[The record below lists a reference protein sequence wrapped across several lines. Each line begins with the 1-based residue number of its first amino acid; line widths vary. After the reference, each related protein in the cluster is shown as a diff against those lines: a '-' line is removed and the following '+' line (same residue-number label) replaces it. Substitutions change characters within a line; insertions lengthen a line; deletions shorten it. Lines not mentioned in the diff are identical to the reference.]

1 MRRIGLYSLI
11 AFASLAL
18 IGVLAAGVGGALNRG
33 DEAQVSQANTP
44 TVSEPPAPETVPE
57 ETEEEQTKEEGEAAE
72 QEAADQEASEQAA
85 AEQEAAE
92 QEASEQ
98 AAAEQEWREIAEQR
112 ASEQEAADQLA
123 AEEAAAAEEQ
133 AAAEEAAAAVPA
145 NTALNLTVP
154 KIGLQNN
161 PVTDSVSESVLANGA
176 GKIPSTGFP
185 WQEGANTYIAAHVY
199 GYPGTG
205 SWQQF
210 AGLPNMVQGDQV
222 FLTDSGGTT
231 YEYRVT
237 EILTVAPTDVWVAQ
251 STGQNMVSLQT
262 CVGPG
267 WSERLVVR
275 AEMVGTTP
283 A

>member
-18 IGVLAAGVGGALNRG
+18 VGILAVGVGSALNSG
-33 DEAQVSQANTP
+33 DEETRVAQATTP

-57 ETEEEQTKEEGEAAE
+57 ETAEETTEEETKEEENTEE
-72 QEAADQEASEQAA
+72 QEAAGQEATQ
-85 AEQEAAE
+85 QEAAQ
-92 QEASEQ
+92 QEE
-98 AAAEQEWREIAEQR
+98 EWREIAQQREAEQR
-112 ASEQEAADQLA
+112 AAA
-123 AEEAAAAEEQ
+123 EAAAAEEQ
-133 AAAEEAAAAVPA
+133 AAAQQAANAVPTS
-145 NTALNLTVP
+145 TALNLTVP

-161 PVTDSVSESVLANGA
+161 PVANSVAESVLANGA

-185 WQEGANTYIAAHVY
+185 WQSGANTYIAAHVY

-210 AGLPNMVQGDQV
+210 AGLPNMAQGDQI
-222 FLTDSGGTT
+222 FLTDSSGTT
-231 YEYRVT
+231 YEYRVS
-237 EILTVAPTDVWVAQ
+237 EILRVAPTDVWVAQ
-251 STGQNMVSLQT
+251 PTGQNTVSLQT

-275 AEMVGTTP
+275 GTLVGTSQ

>member
-11 AFASLAL
+11 TFASLAL
-18 IGVLAAGVGGALNRG
+18 VGILAAGIGSALNSE
-33 DEAQVSQANTP
+33 DEETRVAQATTP
-44 TVSEPPAPETVPE
+44 TVSEPPAPGTAPE
-57 ETEEEQTKEEGEAAE
+57 VTEEEQTEEQESADDRQAAE
-72 QEAADQEASEQAA
+72 QQAA
-85 AEQEAAE
+85 EQQAAQEAAE
-92 QEASEQ
+92 QR
-98 AAAEQEWREIAEQR
+98 EWREIAERREAEER
-112 ASEQEAADQLA
+112 AAQ
-123 AEEAAAAEEQ
+123 EAAAAEEQ
-133 AAAEEAAAAVPA
+133 EAAEQAATAVPTS
-145 NTALNLTVP
+145 TALNLTVP

-161 PVTDSVSESVLANGA
+161 PVTDSVSESVLASGA

-185 WQEGANTYIAAHVY
+185 WQPGANTYIAAHVY

-210 AGLPNMVQGDQV
+210 AGLPSMAPGDQI
-222 FLTDSGGTT
+222 FLTDSAGTT
-231 YEYRVT
+231 YEYRVS

-251 STGQNMVSLQT
+251 PTGQNMVSLQT

-275 AEMVGTTP
+275 GTLVGSTQ